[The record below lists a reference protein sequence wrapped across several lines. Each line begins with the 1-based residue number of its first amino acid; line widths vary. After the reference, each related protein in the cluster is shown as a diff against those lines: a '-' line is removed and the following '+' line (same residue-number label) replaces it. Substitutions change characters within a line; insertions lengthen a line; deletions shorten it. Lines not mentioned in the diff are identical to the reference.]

1 MASSALVPAL
11 VDAPASTLHG
21 GLVLAPRPFA
31 REEEISLH
39 GMPEG
44 LSVAQM
50 LAELEVQGALDPAL
64 RPWVRV
70 TIGGQPLAREL
81 WAECLPQADQTI
93 VVEVAPMG
101 SNAVRTILQIAV
113 LALAAFTGGVVAG
126 SFGALAGAFATA
138 AISVGGMLAV
148 NAIAPIKQP
157 ELAAREQRYS
167 LDGGSNAARPNE
179 VIPVVAGRRRIF
191 PPRCANWYTVTV
203 NNVVYLR
210 MMFQPCVS
218 WVDHE
223 SPRIGQAALESFDGV
238 TVRWATRPDEDI
250 APIWFDKTPA
260 EDSLGLPV
268 KLASGWV
275 TKPAPLKCDELS
287 IDVAFLAGLFET
299 KDSGAPKNRS
309 VTFEFRYGP
318 RDGDPDA
325 ATPCPFAGPGGL
337 LTFTRDKLESY
348 RLGWRWTVPLDDYDI
363 HIRRVTAEDSNNA
376 RIRDELTWVCVR
388 SFRAQPPV
396 RDLAS
401 KPWIELEL
409 QASDQLNGVP
419 NDFNFIA
426 TSIVPRATADGPGE
440 LIATRNPAD
449 LFLAASYPPLSD
461 VELDDDERDFAAI
474 AAWRAVCETKGWHCD
489 LAEQSELSVG
499 ELLQRTAAAGRA
511 RPTLDY
517 GALSVVVDWEK
528 PFPRQMFTPRTVSA
542 FQGEVVVPAPVHAL
556 RVRFPRA
563 DKDYDDDTVTVF
575 AQKPGSSE
583 FYDLDSA
590 SIYEAIEIRDKTD
603 IDEVEWEG
611 ARLLAERVLRPE
623 RFTFEQDIESLT
635 AREGARAWLAHHVAL
650 VGEISGRVTARFVDP
665 SDATHKGLSLDEAVV
680 MVAGRSYDLAWRP
693 SADAALQVFPLET
706 LPGQSDI
713 VWFADPAPALAA
725 QPLPGDLVV
734 VFEHAVELLD
744 VVIDRIEP
752 KDGLK
757 ASITCVPYAEALQ
770 HVGEGPIPAY
780 RTSASKPPTLPGAG
794 TVIGR
799 TNRAID
805 QLLTALGEAVK
816 TSGNSIE
823 AIKILQ
829 DLMQASL
836 DQYAGLTDQ
845 ALAEAVDLRLR
856 IYDAIVDA
864 GGKVLDLKNEL
875 LPPSGRPVGATLDDQ
890 VRQVETAKETII
902 EHYTEMT
909 VGFANA
915 AAALETESIVRATQD
930 EALSAF
936 QIALAAVVNDNYST
950 LNVAIATLTTQQN
963 TTAMA
968 LTTLT
973 SNFNGN
979 VASVSSQLS
988 TLSSAQSAQAS
999 SISSLSS
1006 TVGGHTASIS
1016 SISATL
1022 ASINGQLAAAW
1033 GVDVTIDGRSIGI
1046 KGINSGVTG
1055 GWVFDGDYFFFRTP
1069 GGNKPLVS
1077 ITGSLI
1083 YLASNV
1089 RIGGDLVLD
1098 GSLTFTKVGANQIS
1112 DFNFYADGTNID
1124 ITTFEQSMGGYY
1136 RYCAGG
1142 DIDVTSGFAVQNNGS
1157 TDDGTNVGLYCDGA
1171 LIDTWPRQ
1179 WPKAFTER
1187 DSQTTTIANPGVGWH
1202 FIELKA
1208 YALSPSA
1215 NLRKILVTL
1224 PSTNRKR

>member
-1 MASSALVPAL
+1 MASSAPNLAHGSVPAL
-11 VDAPASTLHG
+11 PHHA

-44 LSVAQM
+44 LSIAEM
-50 LAELEVQGALDPAL
+50 LTALEAQGALDPAL

-70 TIGGQPLAREL
+70 TIGGEKLPREL
-81 WAECLPQADQTI
+81 WPYRCPEPDQTI

-113 LALAAFTGGVVAG
+113 LALAAFAGPIVAG
-126 SFGALAGAFATA
+126 AYGAFAGAVATA
-138 AISVGGMLAV
+138 AISVAGMMAV
-148 NAIAPIKQP
+148 NALAPIKQP
-157 ELAAREQRYS
+157 EVAAREQRYS
-167 LDGGSNAARPNE
+167 LDAGSNAARPNE
-179 VIPVVAGRRRIF
+179 VIPVVLGRRRIM
-191 PPRCANWYTVTV
+191 PARCANWYTVTI

-210 MMFQPCVS
+210 QMFQPCVS

-238 TVRWATRPDEDI
+238 TVRWATRPDEAI
-250 APIWFDKTPA
+250 EPIWFNRVPA
-260 EDSLGLPV
+260 EDGLGVPI

-275 TKPAPLKCDELS
+275 TKPAPLESDVLS
-287 IDVAFLAGLFET
+287 IDIAFLAGLFET

-318 RDGDPDA
+318 RDGDPSA
-325 ATPCPFAGPGGL
+325 ATPCPFAGPGGQ
-337 LTFTRDKLESY
+337 LTFTRDKLVAW
-348 RLGWRWTVPLDDYDI
+348 RQGWEWAVTRGDYDI
-363 HIRRVTAEDSNNA
+363 HIRRITNEESNNA
-376 RIRDELTWVCVR
+376 KISDELTWVCIR
-388 SFRAQPPV
+388 SFRNEPAV
-396 RDLAS
+396 RDLAN

-426 TSIVPRATADGPGE
+426 TSIVPQATADGPGE
-440 LIATRNPAD
+440 LIVTRNPAD
-449 LFLAASYPPLSD
+449 LFLAASYAPLSD
-461 VELDDDERDFAAI
+461 VELDDDERDFAGI
-474 AAWRAVCETKGWHCD
+474 AAWRALCVEKGWNCD
-489 LAEQSELSVG
+489 LAEQSEVSVG
-499 ELLQRTAAAGRA
+499 ELMQRTAAAGRA

-517 GALSVVVDWEK
+517 GALAVVVDWEK
-528 PFPRQMFTPRTVSA
+528 PTPRQMFTPRNVSS
-542 FQGEVVVPAPVHAL
+542 FQGEAIFPAPVHAL
-556 RVRFPRA
+556 RVRFSRL

-583 FYDLDSA
+583 FYDLDTA

-623 RFTFEQDIESLT
+623 RFTFEQDLEYLT

-650 VGEISGRVTARFVDP
+650 VGEISGRVSSRYVDP
-665 SDATHKGLSLDEAVV
+665 TDATHKGLALDEVVV

-693 SADAALQVFPLET
+693 SADAPLQVFPLET
-706 LPGQSDI
+706 LPGASDV
-713 VWFADPAPALAA
+713 VWFADPAPALAD
-725 QPLPGDLVV
+725 QPWPGDLVV

-744 VVIDRIEP
+744 VIVDRIEP

-757 ASITCVPYAEALQ
+757 ASISCVPYAEALQ

-780 RTSASKPPTLPGAG
+780 RTSVSRPPTLPGSG
-794 TVIGR
+794 QVINR
-799 TNRAID
+799 NPRAID
-805 QLLTALGEAVK
+805 QLLNALGEAVK
-816 TSGNSIE
+816 SSGTSIE
-823 AIKILQ
+823 ALKILQ
-829 DLMQASL
+829 DLMQETL
-836 DQYAGLTDQ
+836 DQYTDLTDQ
-845 ALAEAVDLRLR
+845 AVADAIDLRLR
-856 IYDAIVDA
+856 IFDAIVDA
-864 GGKVLDLKNEL
+864 GGKVLDLKKEL
-875 LPPSGRPVGATLDDQ
+875 TPPSGRPVGATLDDQ
-890 VRQVETAKETII
+890 VRQVDTAKETII

-909 VGFANA
+909 VGFSNA
-915 AAALETESIVRATQD
+915 AAALATESIVRATQD

-950 LNVAIATLTTQQN
+950 LNVTIATLTTQQN

-988 TLSSAQSAQAS
+988 TLSSTQSAQAS
-999 SISSLSS
+999 SISILSS
-1006 TVGGHTASIS
+1006 TVGGHTSSIS
-1016 SISATL
+1016 SISTTL
-1022 ASINGQLAAAW
+1022 ATINGQLAAAW
-1033 GVDVTIDGRSIGI
+1033 GVDVTVDGRTIGI
-1046 KGINSGVTG
+1046 KGLNSGATG

-1083 YLASNV
+1083 YFGADC
-1089 RIGGDLVLD
+1089 RFGGDLVVD
-1098 GSLTFTKVGANQIS
+1098 GSLTFTKVANGS
-1112 DFNFYADGTNID
+1112 LTDWTNYADGTYID
-1124 ITTFEQSMGGYY
+1124 ITTTEQSMGGYY

-1142 DIDVTSGFAVQNNGS
+1142 DIDVVSGFAVQNNGS
-1157 TDDGTNVGLYCDGA
+1157 TDDGTIAGIYCDGA
-1171 LIDTWPRQ
+1171 LVDNWPKQ
-1179 WPKAFTER
+1179 WPKSFTER
-1187 DSQTTTIANPGVGWH
+1187 DSQTTTITNPGVGYH

-1208 YALSPSA
+1208 YAISPSA
-1215 NLRKILVTL
+1215 SLRKILLTL
-1224 PSTNRKR
+1224 PSTNRRR